1 MRILLVSY
9 AFAPSVGGVETAS
22 LMLADELRRRGHEV
36 AVATA
41 TACGTPATFPYP
53 VHYQPSP
60 WRLLALH
67 RWADLVLH
75 NSISLRFAWPLLLL
89 RKPWV
94 VIHASDFRADTA
106 RRWAANRAENIA
118 VSEAVARTIPG
129 KATVIPNAY
138 RDDLFVDHGKPARS
152 YAFGFV
158 GRLVSDKG
166 VDNLLQALALLGQQ
180 GERPRCAIIGSGPE
194 EVALKTQAQLLSIDG
209 QVDFLGVRREGD
221 LVAALNDI
229 ECLVVPS
236 VWNEPFGI
244 VALEGIACGCVVIG
258 SQGGGLKEAI
268 GPCGLTYPNGD
279 VAALAAAMQ
288 RILSEPGLSVELRRH
303 AGSHLARHTPRAVV
317 DAYLAVM
324 ARALGDRPVHGKPA
338 LG

>member
-1 MRILLVSY
+1 MRVLIVSY

-41 TACGTPATFPYP
+41 TECAAPPAFPYP
-53 VHYQPSP
+53 VHYRPSP
-60 WRLLALH
+60 ARLLALH

-94 VIHASDFRADTA
+94 VIHASDFRADAA
-106 RRWAANRAENIA
+106 RNWAAGRAQNIA
-118 VSEAVARTIPG
+118 VSEAVAKTIPG
-129 KATVIPNAY
+129 AATVIPNAY
-138 RDDLFVDHGKPARS
+138 RDDLFVNHGKTARS

-166 VDNLLQALALLGQQ
+166 ADNLLQALALLAQQ
-180 GERPRCAIIGSGPE
+180 GKRPRCAIIGSGPE
-194 EVALKTQAQLLSIDG
+194 EAALKAQAQILNIDG
-209 QVDFLGVRREGD
+209 QVDFLGLRREAD

-229 ECLVVPS
+229 DCLVVPS
-236 VWNEPFGI
+236 LWNEPFGI
-244 VALEGIACGCVVIG
+244 VALEGIACGCTVIG
-258 SQGGGLKEAI
+258 SQGGGLKDAI

-279 VAALAAAMQ
+279 VAALAVAMQ
-288 RILSEPGLSVELRRH
+288 RILSEPGLSAELRRH
-303 AGSHLARHTPRAVV
+303 AGAHLARHTPRAVV
-317 DAYLAVM
+317 DAYLRKIGEAF
-324 ARALGDRPVHGKPA
+324 AQLRLTK
-338 LG
+338 

>member
-1 MRILLVSY
+1 MRVLIVSY
-9 AFAPSVGGVETAS
+9 AFAPSIGGVETAS
-22 LMLADELRRRGHEV
+22 LMLADELQRRGHEV

-41 TACGTPATFPYP
+41 TQCAAPPSFPYP

-75 NSISLRFAWPLLLL
+75 NSISLRFAWPLLLW
-89 RKPWV
+89 RRPWV
-94 VIHASDFRADTA
+94 IVHQTGMRPGRVRDLAVRRAANIAISQAMADTVPVA
-106 RRWAANRAENIA
+106 STVVPNAFRDELFANQ
-118 VSEAVARTIPG
+118 G
-129 KATVIPNAY
+129 KATRA
-138 RDDLFVDHGKPARS
+138 

-166 VDNLLQALALLGQQ
+166 VDNLLQALALLGQHGQ
-180 GERPRCAIIGSGPE
+180 RPRCAIIGSGPE
-194 EVALKTQAQLLSIDG
+194 EAALKAQAQLLNIDG
-209 QVDFLGVRREGD
+209 QVDFLGPQREGE

-229 ECLVVPS
+229 DCLVVPS
-236 VWNEPFGI
+236 LWNEPFGI

-258 SQGGGLKEAI
+258 SQGGGLKDAI

-288 RILSEPGLSVELRRH
+288 RILSEPGLPAALRQH
-303 AGSHLARHTPRAVV
+303 VNHHLARHTLRAVV
-317 DAYLAVM
+317 DVYLARI
-324 ARALGDRPVHGKPA
+324 ASAFPQLRLTK
-338 LG
+338 